1 MTPDRFANYEHR
13 IKCSACG
20 LHYIVLSESRDWPA
34 EYKGGHCPECG
45 IHGAKMVWQPVL
57 LDESNGGQFIFQR
70 VPGRSGM
77 RDMYARITPR
87 ERMQEPDGETL

>member
-20 LHYIVLSESRDWPA
+20 LHYIVLSESRDWPL
-34 EYKGGHCPECG
+34 EWRGGACPECG
-45 IHGAKMVWQPVL
+45 VRGAKMVWQPVL
-57 LDESNGGQFIFQR
+57 MDESNGGQFIFQR

-77 RDMYARITPR
+77 REMFARDTVEARLQDIA
-87 ERMQEPDGETL
+87 DETL